1 MITKIMNY
9 YFNLFSK
16 IKSYFVLIV
25 LSFFLLSSCN
35 YLKKTDS
42 DTTGMNAAEKR
53 RKNIEEGRGAG
64 LGNILGRGET
74 NFEFSSSNP
83 LWRASLATLDFM
95 PMNTVDYSGGMIITD
110 WYNDGSNDDSLKI
123 TVRFLSNEIRSD
135 SLKIILHSKKCAPNN
150 NCKVSLLN
158 NSKIHEELHS
168 VILKKAAILQKES
181 KDSKKKSKKR

>member
-1 MITKIMNY
+1 MNY

-64 LGNILGRGET
+64 LGNILGRGDT

-135 SLKIILHSKKCAPNN
+135 SLKIILHSKKCSPNN